1 MIEYVLF
8 FALVLSILPKRNI
21 EGIKKD
27 CCGNLSSD
35 LIDFNC
41 ADTETPEA
49 VKRCYKASEDYDCD
63 NCGEICDGID
73 GSNKDKCVP
82 TSEGGYCQIDSLTKK
97 LYKGG
102 TLVEITDEEIGEKIN
117 DSVRARE
124 NIKIFMQINADPFGL
139 EMDVDELER
148 KDRNDN
154 YKGDDEDFDAIDKI
168 ESTSSREDSSY
179 IGYTIFSIIFVISV
193 IIIILFREK
202 IKINI
207 SNLFTKS
214 K

>member
-63 NCGEICDGID
+63 NCGNICG
-73 GSNKDKCVP
+73 GEGECVP

-102 TLVEITDEEIGEKIN
+102 TLVEITDEDIGEKIN
-117 DSVRARE
+117 DSVRARKKYK
-124 NIKIFMQINADPFGL
+124 NLYANKCDPFAS

-168 ESTSSREDSSY
+168 ESTSSGEDSSY
-179 IGYTIFSIIFVISV
+179 IGYTIFAIIFVISV

-207 SNLFTKS
+207 SNLFTKKS